1 MPLSSFR
8 QVFFITLF
16 VSCAAVVTW
25 GIFRATPPQAIFQ
38 QSDKLA
44 HLLAFAGLAFTG
56 RLALPFVW
64 PSTYW
69 PAIAML
75 SILMEYAQGQL
86 QITRTSSI
94 EDAIANLVGVCLAF
108 IALKIMG
115 MGKKYLIK

>member
-1 MPLSSFR
+1 MHLSSFR
-8 QVFFITLF
+8 QVFFVVLF

-56 RLALPFVW
+56 RLALPFIS
-64 PSTYW
+64 PFIYW
-69 PAIAML
+69 PAIAIL

-94 EDAIANLVGVCLAF
+94 EDAIANVVGVCLAF
-108 IALKIMG
+108 VALKIIG
-115 MGKKYLIK
+115 VGKRIFI